1 MKVSHFSLSKP
12 RPKIIF
18 TAILL
23 LLASILAA
31 AQETVLYRFQSGN
44 DGSEP
49 RAGLIADA
57 AGNLYGTTFY
67 GGSRASVGTIFRLT
81 PPRRLGAAWS
91 ETVLHTFSDLL
102 GGWDPWAGLIFDK
115 AGNLYGT
122 TWLGGTSG
130 DCGVVFELSPS
141 GGSWTYTVIHNFA
154 CGGVSDGGES
164 RADLVMDQS
173 GNLFGTT
180 SVGSSGSCVGGCG
193 VVFELSPSNG
203 GWTETVL
210 YNFQGASEQVGG
222 TGGGVVLDKQGNL
235 YGTNS
240 RGNVRNA
247 AGAVFELKR
256 PPKNGGP
263 WRYKVIH
270 NFTDPKDGS
279 SPRAGVVFD
288 AHGNLYGATEFGAG
302 SGCGGS
308 GCGVVFELNPS
319 STGTWAY
326 AVLYRFMGN
335 GDGGLPQASLR
346 PGGAGELY
354 GTTQE
359 GGTGPG
365 CSGLGCGVAF
375 RLRPPH
381 SPGGAWTET
390 VLHTFRG
397 GRDGYVPWGQPAFG
411 KVGRLYGTTQ
421 FGGIPK
427 CEIDNF
433 GCGTVFEIIP

>member
-1 MKVSHFSLSKP
+1 MKVSHFSLGKP
-12 RPKIIF
+12 WPKIIC

-180 SVGSSGSCVGGCG
+180 SVGGSGSCVGGCG

-235 YGTNS
+235 YGTNY

-256 PPKNGGP
+256 PPKNGGS

-270 NFTDPKDGS
+270 NFTDPTDGAFPS
-279 SPRAGVVFD
+279 AGVVFD
-288 AHGNLYGATEFGAG
+288 AHGNLYGTTEFGAG

-326 AVLYRFMGN
+326 AVLYRFAGN
-335 GDGGLPQASLR
+335 GDGGLPQASLT
-346 PGGAGELY
+346 PGAAGDLY

-359 GGTGPG
+359 GGTGLG

-381 SPGGAWTET
+381 GPGGAWTET
-390 VLHTFRG
+390 VLHTFHG

-411 KVGRLYGTTQ
+411 KGGRLYGTTQ
-421 FGGIPK
+421 FGGIPT

>member
-1 MKVSHFSLSKP
+1 MKVSYFSLCKP
-12 RPKIIF
+12 RPKIIC
-18 TAILL
+18 TVILL

-81 PPRRLGAAWS
+81 PPRRRGASWS

-154 CGGVSDGGES
+154 CGGVSDGGEP

-180 SVGSSGSCVGGCG
+180 SVGGTGSCVGGCG

-210 YNFQGASEQVGG
+210 YNFQATFDQRGG

-235 YGTNS
+235 YGTNY

-256 PPKNGGP
+256 PPKEGGP

-270 NFTDPKDGS
+270 DFTNLTDGAFPS
-279 SPRAGVVFD
+279 AGVVFD
-288 AHGNLYGATEFGAG
+288 VHGNLYGTTEFGAG

-308 GCGVVFELNPS
+308 GCGVVFELNPN

-326 AVLYRFMGN
+326 AVLYRFAGN
-335 GDGGLPQASLR
+335 GDGGLPQASLT
-346 PGGAGELY
+346 PGAGGDLY

-359 GGTGPG
+359 GGTGAG

-381 SPGGAWTET
+381 GPGGAWTET
-390 VLHTFRG
+390 VLHTFHG
-397 GRDGYVPWGQPAFG
+397 GRDGYVPWGKPAFG
-411 KVGRLYGTTQ
+411 KGGRLYGTTQ
-421 FGGIPK
+421 FGGIPT